1 MKINRV
7 SERVY
12 ANWDPGSRC
21 NAGAII
27 LDDKVL
33 VVDAQF
39 PAKAREFRSA
49 VTEMTGKPI
58 THLLLTHIH
67 ADHVFGAQV
76 YEDCN
81 IVSQIRLKEKMELSL
96 GDEWAP
102 QNLGRLLEGFQ
113 RNIPD
118 IMSLCQGLR
127 LVTPTE
133 TFRDRYEVDDIAFI
147 HTGGHTGCSS
157 VVYDP
162 EDRTLFIG
170 DLLWASTGSGSDPDT
185 WIRALERIVAMDI
198 MRIVPGHGPLCGLE
212 EVRGHLEWMKDVK
225 EEMMALIDEGVPEAE
240 VTRAEYPQLNT
251 VFRSDW
257 QSRCFP
263 HWYRYWKNLEKAES
277 SIHC

>member
-1 MKINRV
+1 MKINRI

-49 VTEMTGKPI
+49 IAGITDKPI

-102 QNLGRLLEGFQ
+102 QNLGGLLEAFQ

-127 LVTPTE
+127 LVTPTQ
-133 TFRDRYEVDDIAFI
+133 TFSDRYGVDDIAFI

-162 EDRTLFIG
+162 EDRALFIG

-185 WIRALERIVAMDI
+185 
-198 MRIVPGHGPLCGLE
+198 
-212 EVRGHLEWMKDVK
+212 
-225 EEMMALIDEGVPEAE
+225 
-240 VTRAEYPQLNT
+240 
-251 VFRSDW
+251 
-257 QSRCFP
+257 
-263 HWYRYWKNLEKAES
+263 
-277 SIHC
+277 